1 MPLELRNPH
10 AVLAALEARP
20 SAVEGVTV
28 GARPSGGWRDV
39 VDAARAAGRPVV
51 DATSSRRGAR
61 RGANAFA
68 LVEERDE
75 TPLGDLWRD
84 PQPSTLWLAL
94 DSLQDP
100 QNLGSIFRT
109 AAFFGVRGIALT
121 RDRSAGITDTVYDVA
136 SGAVEL
142 VPHATVPQP
151 LAGPRR
157 CEGGR
162 TLDRRI
168 LRTCGA
174 LGHGAG
180 SGPPLAAGAW
190 QRGARPAPPHA
201 RPLRRGG
208 RDRTSRRTQFAQ
220 RLGCGRRADGGADRR
235 RVARYASAPAASRSA
250 RAAAYCG

>member
-1 MPLELRNPH
+1 M
-10 AVLAALEARP
+10 LAALEARP

-28 GARPSGGWRDV
+28 GARPSGGWRAV

-51 DATSSRRGAR
+51 DATSSRRGAH

-68 LVEERDE
+68 LVEEREE
-75 TPLGDLWRD
+75 TPLGELWRD
-84 PQPSTLWLAL
+84 PQPGALWLAL

-142 VPHATVPQP
+142 VPHATVAN
-151 LAGPRR
+151 LSRALDGAKEAGP
-157 CEGGR
+157 
-162 TLDRRI
+162 LDRR
-168 LRTCGA
+168 LFRTCGA

-180 SGPPLAAGAW
+180 SGPPLAAGAR
-190 QRGARPAPPHA
+190 QRGAWPAPPHP
-201 RPLRRGG
+201 RPLR
-208 RDRTSRRTQFAQ
+208 
-220 RLGCGRRADGGADRR
+220 
-235 RVARYASAPAASRSA
+235 
-250 RAAAYCG
+250 

>member
-28 GARPSGGWRDV
+28 GARPSEGWRAV

-51 DATSSRRGAR
+51 DASSSRRGAR

-68 LVEERDE
+68 LVEEREE
-75 TPLGDLWRD
+75 TPLGELWRD
-84 PQPSTLWLAL
+84 PQPGALWLAL

-142 VPHATVPQP
+142 VRHATVPN
-151 LAGPRR
+151 LSRALDGAKEAGLWIVGSSEHAERSVTELGPDRPWLLVLGNEERGLRR
-157 CEGGR
+157 L
-162 TLDRRI
+162 TLDRCDEVVAIEPRGE
-168 LRTCGA
+168 LTSLNVA
-174 LGHGAG
+174 V
-180 SGPPLAAGAW
+180 AAGVLMA
-190 QRGARPAPPHA
+190 A
-201 RPLRRGG
+201 LI
-208 RDRTSRRTQFAQ
+208 
-220 RLGCGRRADGGADRR
+220 GGA
-235 RVARYASAPAASRSA
+235 
-250 RAAAYCG
+250 